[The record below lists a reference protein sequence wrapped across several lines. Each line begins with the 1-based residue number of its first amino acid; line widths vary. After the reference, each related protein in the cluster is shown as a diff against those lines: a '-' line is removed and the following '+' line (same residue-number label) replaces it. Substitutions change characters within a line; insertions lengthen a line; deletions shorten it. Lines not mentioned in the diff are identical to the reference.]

1 MTRGGDL
8 GRVSVHPKRER
19 LTVQEEAMVPIVIDM
34 HPEIPSPEPVPP
46 VNNPDPQP
54 GDPKPKAP
62 PSDDEPGRR
71 SVPVE
76 LPGRPGVPERARG
89 RQFASHA

>member
-1 MTRGGDL
+1 M
-8 GRVSVHPKRER
+8 
-19 LTVQEEAMVPIVIDM
+19 AMGPDVPA
-34 HPEIPSPEPVPP
+34 PESVPP
-46 VNNPDPQP
+46 VNNPEPQP

-76 LPGRPGVPERARG
+76 LPGREHAPERV
-89 RQFASHA
+89 